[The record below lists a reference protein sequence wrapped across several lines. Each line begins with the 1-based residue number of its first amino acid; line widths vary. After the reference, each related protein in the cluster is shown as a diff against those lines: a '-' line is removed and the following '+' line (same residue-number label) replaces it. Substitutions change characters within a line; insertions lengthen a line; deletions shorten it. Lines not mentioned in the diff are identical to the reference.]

1 MKELGQNSC
10 CEGVVVHSLL
20 RHVAIK
26 QLVTSEVIHS
36 KFHEKVQKLSLFRQS
51 SLSICE
57 PPLLFLEIL
66 KDFI

>member
-26 QLVTSEVIHS
+26 QLVTSGVGWR
-36 KFHEKVQKLSLFRQS
+36 KCLDYNYYFFFYLWW
-51 SLSICE
+51 
-57 PPLLFLEIL
+57 
-66 KDFI
+66 